1 MTTHEEAAGRV
12 LFERLGP
19 ESADAR
25 VWTEHAR
32 AALEA
37 ADLPS
42 LIEENE
48 RLRAAYDEVEEK
60 IAFLRR
66 GCQVVDG
73 EELRRRIS
81 AVGPAEWKQGYYW
94 NRLVREERDRA
105 VEAQFAQRGAEAERD
120 AEKARAD
127 RLADAIREARDIVRP
142 GASVPLGV
150 SEARHVDRLLAESH
164 RILTAALQDTTPDTK
179 EH

>member
-1 MTTHEEAAGRV
+1 MTTYEEAAEKAVQGSWKSSPWLNSDQNDASRSAYAADVGRV
-12 LFERLGP
+12 LT
-19 ESADAR
+19 DAG
-25 VWTEHAR
+25 
-32 AALEA
+32 
-37 ADLPS
+37 LPA

-48 RLRAAYDEVEEK
+48 RLRA
-60 IAFLRR
+60 
-66 GCQVVDG
+66 
-73 EELRRRIS
+73 
-81 AVGPAEWKQGYYW
+81 
-94 NRLVREERDRA
+94 ERDEFKRLFGECHPVHLDGVQRA
-105 VEAQFAQRGAEAERD
+105 RVAESQRD
-120 AEKARAD
+120 AETARAD